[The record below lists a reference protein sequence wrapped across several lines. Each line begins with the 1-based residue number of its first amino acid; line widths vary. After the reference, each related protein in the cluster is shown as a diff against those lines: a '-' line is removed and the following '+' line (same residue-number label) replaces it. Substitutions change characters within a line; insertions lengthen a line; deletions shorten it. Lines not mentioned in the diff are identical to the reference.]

1 MKTSRYLSLLFAVV
15 IALGVNAQR
24 LPFNGNFPD
33 YTYRESKEKLMSQI
47 NACMDARKA
56 PTKVLPIGPNLVDSR
71 QWWTDG
77 LFNFETEY
85 NDEYN
90 SINPTRGNFLNE
102 TDFQHFDFISGML
115 VKKGKVSVEDD
126 PQARVNVEQIGGL
139 VMLVER
145 DKQNKPVRAFYQ
157 LPSDGQRNE
166 DWVFFINYMF
176 MGHYTTPDNLDVV
189 FGPWMPCYSCHEY
202 NVDPGIFGFNYDFD
216 NRILHIIYGNSRVSH
231 GDPSKFSK
239 ERMPGE
245 GGAGAIMG
253 PMQWDIIPTVSGLD
267 VTIVHDEPFVDHF
280 PRIGKE
286 GDKVSLTHVESPFE
300 GIPGRWAV
308 ASVIPLTHSLLQ
320 LFSLEELKLMRGE
333 IFARYGDTF
342 KDPATQRHFDA
353 QPWYHRKGGRIT
365 VTAVERF
372 NYDLITNVMA
382 TKPQ

>member
-1 MKTSRYLSLLFAVV
+1 
-15 IALGVNAQR
+15 
-24 LPFNGNFPD
+24 
-33 YTYRESKEKLMSQI
+33 
-47 NACMDARKA
+47 
-56 PTKVLPIGPNLVDSR
+56 
-71 QWWTDG
+71 
-77 LFNFETEY
+77 
-85 NDEYN
+85 
-90 SINPTRGNFLNE
+90 
-102 TDFQHFDFISGML
+102 ML

-267 VTIVHDEPFVDHF
+267 VNIVGAN
-280 PRIGKE
+280 I
-286 GDKVSLTHVESPFE
+286 SPMQ
-300 GIPGRWAV
+300 GSMM
-308 ASVIPLTHSLLQ
+308 SVFILQ
-320 LFSLEELKLMRGE
+320 LIGETDRLNEAEKYIDRSGAIRKRLKIDWENR
-333 IFARYGDTF
+333 A
-342 KDPATQRHFDA
+342 
-353 QPWYHRKGGRIT
+353 
-365 VTAVERF
+365 VTETA
-372 NYDLITNVMA
+372 
-382 TKPQ
+382 

>member
-47 NACMDARKA
+47 NACMNARKA

-90 SINPTRGNFLNE
+90 SINPSRGNFLNE

-115 VKKGKVSVEDD
+115 VKKGKVSVEDK
-126 PQARVNVEQIGGL
+126 PQARVNIEQIGDL

-145 DKQNKPVRAFYQ
+145 DKQNKPVRAYYQ
-157 LPSDGQRNE
+157 LTQEEKSMGN
-166 DWVFFINYMF
+166 WVIFINYML
-176 MGHYTTPDNLDVV
+176 MGHYTTPDGLDVI
-189 FGPWMPCYSCHEY
+189 FGPRMPFYSGDDY
-202 NVDPGIFGFNYDFD
+202 SQDPGFFGFNNDFD
-216 NRILHIIYGNSRVSH
+216 NHILHIVYGGSRVSR
-231 GDPSKFSK
+231 GDPSKFSD

-253 PMQWDIIPTVSGLD
+253 PMQWDMIPTVAGMD
-267 VTIVHDEPFVDHF
+267 VTIAHDEPFVDHY

-286 GDKVSLTHVESPFE
+286 GDKVSLSFVESPFE
-300 GIPGRWAV
+300 GIPGRWAI
-308 ASVIPLTHSLLQ
+308 ASVIPLTHGLLK
-320 LFSLEELKLMRGE
+320 LFPKEMLTLMRGE
-333 IFARYGDTF
+333 IYARHGDTF
-342 KDPATQRHFDA
+342 KNPDTQRYFDA
-353 QPWYHRKGGRIT
+353 QHWYKKSKQPIKLT
-365 VTAVERF
+365 DVERF
-372 NYDLITNVMA
+372 NYQLIKHVETTM
-382 TKPQ
+382 K